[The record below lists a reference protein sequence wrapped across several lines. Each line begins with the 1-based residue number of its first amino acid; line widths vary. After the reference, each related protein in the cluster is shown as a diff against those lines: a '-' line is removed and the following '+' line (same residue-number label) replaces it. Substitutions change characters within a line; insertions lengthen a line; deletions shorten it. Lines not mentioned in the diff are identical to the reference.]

1 VWRTQSNNTW
11 VLFKFPGTVIL
22 IFVFTFSQVPLIMK
36 HELRGE
42 AAAKAPD
49 HV

>member
-1 VWRTQSNNTW
+1 MTWDHW

-22 IFVFTFSQVPLIMK
+22 IFVFTFAQVPLIMR
-36 HELRGE
+36 HELKGDDAER
-42 AAAKAPD
+42 APE